1 MGLGGSYI
9 GDGVYKERLPNGKRS
24 IIYNKWR
31 AMLQRCYGKSY
42 IKRERTYDDCYVCEE
57 WLNFQNFAKWMEE
70 NYYEIPGTKMH
81 LDKDILKKGNKEYC
95 PEYCC
100 FVPAEINLIFS
111 RNNSKNNKDD
121 IGVDEIHKKK
131 KIKYKARCRM
141 SKGTHKTSKI
151 YDTFEEAKAAYIE
164 MKNHRIHSVAEK
176 YKEYI
181 PEKVYNILI
190 SIDVEKD
197 ELSF

>member
-1 MGLGGSYI
+1 
-9 GDGVYKERLPNGKRS
+9 
-24 IIYNKWR
+24 
-31 AMLQRCYGKSY
+31 
-42 IKRERTYDDCYVCEE
+42 
-57 WLNFQNFAKWMEE
+57 
-70 NYYEIPGTKMH
+70 
-81 LDKDILKKGNKEYC
+81 
-95 PEYCC
+95 
-100 FVPAEINLIFS
+100 
-111 RNNSKNNKDD
+111 
-121 IGVDEIHKKK
+121 
-131 KIKYKARCRM
+131 M
-141 SKGTHKTSKI
+141 SKGTHRTSKI